1 MFINSSNY
9 PQRLGILNYHL
20 SFEEVI
26 FLFAL
31 LSINNFIKGG
41 ATIAYMQ
48 NKIINS
54 PLQKT
59 NNNFNVPTLCE
70 LFDDL
75 MI

>member
-1 MFINSSNY
+1 MFINSSNN

-48 NKIINS
+48 NKIINIS
-54 PLQKT
+54 IGKRFIYLISLKILKK
-59 NNNFNVPTLCE
+59 F
-70 LFDDL
+70 
-75 MI
+75 